1 MVRGLALILYD
12 KGLSL
17 LGWPGLHGFV
27 GCEGDSVK
35 NTKNTA
41 KNAKNTIQTHTTPD
55 TIGYLSLAR
64 STNPIE
70 SNKREIARQ

>member
-1 MVRGLALILYD
+1 M
-12 KGLSL
+12 
-17 LGWPGLHGFV
+17 
-27 GCEGDSVK
+27 K

-41 KNAKNTIQTHTTPD
+41 KNAKNTKNTNNTIQTHTTPD

-70 SNKREIARQ
+70 SNKRESAKQ